1 MIGLDLDCW
10 FCDSP
15 RVVTRAFSLLPMI
28 VVALLCV
35 AGCST
40 TPRQAW
46 ESLKGE
52 GFPGWSENS
61 GVRGAKDAKSSGF
74 FTDRRSEQIE
84 KDLGGF

>member
-1 MIGLDLDCW
+1 MRAHFL
-10 FCDSP
+10 P
-15 RVVTRAFSLLPMI
+15 QVVVTI
-28 VVALLCV
+28 LLC
-35 AGCST
+35 ATSCSMTGCSM

-52 GFPGWSENS
+52 GFPGWSETS
-61 GVRGAKDAKSSGF
+61 GVRGAKDAKASGF

>member
-1 MIGLDLDCW
+1 
-10 FCDSP
+10 
-15 RVVTRAFSLLPMI
+15 LLQVFPFAAA
-28 VVALLCV
+28 VLC
-35 AGCST
+35 AGCTT

-52 GFPGWSENS
+52 GFPGWSADS
-61 GVRGAKDAKSSGF
+61 GLRGGKDPKASGF

>member
-1 MIGLDLDCW
+1 MESAI
-10 FCDSP
+10 
-15 RVVTRAFSLLPMI
+15 VRA
-28 VVALLCV
+28 VLLCA

-52 GFPGWSENS
+52 GFPGWSES
-61 GVRGAKDAKSSGF
+61 AGVRGATNAKSSGF

>member
-1 MIGLDLDCW
+1 
-10 FCDSP
+10 
-15 RVVTRAFSLLPMI
+15 VTFRAFLRLSALI
-28 VVALLCV
+28 VAALCA
-35 AGCST
+35 AGCTT

-52 GFPGWSENS
+52 GFPGWSETS
-61 GVRGAKDAKSSGF
+61 GVRGTKDAKSSGF

>member
-1 MIGLDLDCW
+1 MRTYFLPL
-10 FCDSP
+10 
-15 RVVTRAFSLLPMI
+15 VVVP
-28 VVALLCV
+28 VLLCA
-35 AGCST
+35 AGCSM

-52 GFPGWSENS
+52 GFPGWSETS
-61 GVRGAKDAKSSGF
+61 SVRGTKEARSSGF

>member
-1 MIGLDLDCW
+1 M
-10 FCDSP
+10 
-15 RVVTRAFSLLPMI
+15 RAYYLLPVI
-28 VVALLCV
+28 VAVLICA

-52 GFPGWSENS
+52 GFPGWSETA
-61 GVRGAKDAKSSGF
+61 GMRGTKDAKSSGF

>member
-1 MIGLDLDCW
+1 LL
-10 FCDSP
+10 
-15 RVVTRAFSLLPMI
+15 SLLLFAGVM
-28 VVALLCV
+28 LG

-52 GFPGWSENS
+52 GFPGWSADSSLRGDKGARPS
-61 GVRGAKDAKSSGF
+61 GY